1 MYMTR
6 YDCQKF
12 ISLTHNSGKMTT
24 YKSSLVFTDTSVF
37 NERSNIVVGLPWNN
51 ITSLNAKVTA
61 YYLGLIPL
69 SDRAIS
75 L

>member
-1 MYMTR
+1 
-6 YDCQKF
+6 
-12 ISLTHNSGKMTT
+12 MTT
-24 YKSSLVFTDTSVF
+24 YKSSLVFTDASVF